1 VTRPKILVTNDDG
14 YASLGI
20 IALADA
26 LRAVGDVTVVA
37 PDRDNSGV
45 GHSIS
50 IKSPV
55 HVAKVADRSVTTYRC
70 SGTPAD
76 CVVIGAFDIC
86 DGKPD
91 IVVSG
96 INRGANVGDDVNY
109 SGTVAAA
116 LEGVIIG
123 LPAIAVSLAAS
134 WPEHARDHHWSTA
147 AEIAVRV
154 TREALGDGLPR
165 LTLLNVN
172 VPNLPLRE
180 LRGTRY
186 VRQGR
191 KAYRDRVDKRT
202 DPRGGTYYWLWGA
215 FDSADVVDG
224 TDLAA
229 VRDGFVSITPL
240 TVDRTNHDELGRRFR
255 LRGAS

>member
-1 VTRPKILVTNDDG
+1 LSRPRILVTNDDG
-14 YASLGI
+14 YASFGI

-26 LRAVGDVTVVA
+26 LRELGDVTVVA

-50 IKSPV
+50 IASPV
-55 HVAKVADRSVTTYRC
+55 RVKTVSDRSVPTYRC

-76 CVVIGAFDIC
+76 CVVIGAFDLC
-86 DGKPD
+86 GGMPD
-91 IVVSG
+91 LVVSG
-96 INRGANVGDDVNY
+96 INRGANLGDDVNY

-116 LEGVIIG
+116 LEGVIVGIAS
-123 LPAIAVSLAAS
+123 LAISLAAS
-134 WPEHARDHHWSTA
+134 SPEHARDHHWATA
-147 AEIAVRV
+147 AEVAVRV
-154 TREALGDGLPR
+154 AREILTDGLPR

-172 VPNLPLRE
+172 VPNVATRA

-215 FDSADVVDG
+215 FDPADVVAG

-229 VRDGFVSITPL
+229 IRDDYVSITPL
-240 TVDRTNHDELGRRFR
+240 TVDRTNHDELGRRMR
-255 LRGAS
+255 LRGVN